1 MTEMVRVAVAGDVT
15 EAEDL
20 QQALRDAG
28 VEAEIRAEDE
38 ADAYA
43 LFVPEESF
51 ETAQDAVEA
60 FAADESADL

>member
-1 MTEMVRVAVAGDVT
+1 MSGMVQVAVAGDVT

-20 QQALRDAG
+20 QEALREAG

-43 LFVPEESF
+43 LFVREEDF
-51 ETAQDAVEA
+51 EVAQDAVEA
-60 FAADESADL
+60 FAADESEDL

>member
-1 MTEMVRVAVAGDVT
+1 MSELVQVAIAGDVT

-20 QQALRDAG
+20 QEALREAG

-43 LFVPEESF
+43 LFVAEESF

-60 FAADESADL
+60 FAADESVDL